1 MLTPRQKQILESF
14 LDTGTKQAVADK
26 LGISRSA
33 VRNALTAIEKK
44 GLAPW
49 LESVPLP
56 PTMAMTN
63 TTVHYRN
70 GEVIQEWRR
79 LSPSIQQ
86 MGDIVEALCEQVKGK
101 GRAPVRKP
109 KKTDSEDVLFEIDIF
124 DAHVGMYADEKE
136 TLDHSYNCDI
146 AAKAMVDV
154 AERLAARATR
164 PKKCVLV
171 FGGDMIHSDNRSNR
185 TEQSGNALDVD
196 GRYHRVIEYI
206 IKACRDV
213 VQICAS
219 VAEEVEIVVLQGNHS
234 WHSEAW
240 LAHVLDAYYS
250 TCPNIKVLMSR
261 SPRKKIVFGNNL
273 LVWAHG
279 DKIAS
284 NKWAMII
291 AAEFAED
298 WGKTKFRHLKTGHK
312 HHKYTIAPTM
322 VDEQSGL
329 LVEILEA
336 LCATDSYHANAG
348 YVGSQKGASA
358 FEYHRKH
365 GLMTRY
371 FTPSFWD

>member
-1 MLTPRQKQILESF
+1 
-14 LDTGTKQAVADK
+14 
-26 LGISRSA
+26 
-33 VRNALTAIEKK
+33 
-44 GLAPW
+44 
-49 LESVPLP
+49 
-56 PTMAMTN
+56 
-63 TTVHYRN
+63 
-70 GEVIQEWRR
+70 
-79 LSPSIQQ
+79 
-86 MGDIVEALCEQVKGK
+86 
-101 GRAPVRKP
+101 
-109 KKTDSEDVLFEIDIF
+109 
-124 DAHVGMYADEKE
+124 
-136 TLDHSYNCDI
+136 
-146 AAKAMVDV
+146 MVDV

-171 FGGDMIHSDNRSNR
+171 FGGDMLHSDNRSNR

-206 IKACRDV
+206 VKACRDV

-240 LAHVLDAYYS
+240 LAYVLDAYYS
-250 TCPNIKVLMSR
+250 ACSNIKVLMSQ

-279 DKIAS
+279 DKIAL

-298 WGKTKFRHLKTGHK
+298 WGRTKFRHLKTGHK
-312 HHKYTIAPTM
+312 HHKHTIAPTM
-322 VDEQSGL
+322 IDEQSGL

-336 LCATDSYHANAG
+336 LCSTDSYHANAG

>member
-1 MLTPRQKQILESF
+1 MLTQQQQKAVDIFLE
-14 LDTGTKQAVADK
+14 TGNKASGAK
-26 LGISRSA
+26 KMGISRSSFRDLLA
-33 VRNALTAIEKK
+33 AAEAR
-44 GLAPW
+44 GCAPW

-79 LSPSIQQ
+79 LNPSVQQ
-86 MGDIVEALCEQVKGK
+86 MGDIVEGLCERVKGK
-101 GRAPVRKP
+101 GRAPIRKA
-109 KKTDSEDVLFEIDIF
+109 KKTDGENVLFEMDIF
-124 DAHVGMYADEKE
+124 DAHVGMFADEKE
-136 TLDHSYNCDI
+136 TLDKNYDCDI

-171 FGGDMIHSDNRSNR
+171 FGGDMLHSDTRNNR
-185 TEQSGNALDVD
+185 TEQSGNVLDVD
-196 GRYHRVIEYI
+196 TRYHRIIEYI

-219 VAEEVEIVVLQGNHS
+219 VAEEVEIIILQGNHS

-240 LAHVLDAYYS
+240 LAHVLDAYYCD
-250 TCPNIKVLMSR
+250 CPNIKVLMSR
-261 SPRKKIVFGNNL
+261 SPRKKMVFGNNL

-298 WGKTKFRHLKTGHK
+298 WGRTKYRHLKTGHR
-312 HHKYTIAPTM
+312 HHKMTIAPLM
-322 VDEQSGL
+322 IDEQSGL
-329 LVEILEA
+329 LVEVLEA

-348 YVGSQKGASA
+348 YIGSQKGASA
-358 FEYHRKH
+358 FEYHLKH

-371 FTPSFWD
+371 FTPSFLD